1 MPPKYR
7 SRGLIGSA
15 LLWLAVALTAPAL
28 AQSGNGDGTETEAP
42 PRPARIAEARAA
54 DGLETHEFA
63 ARTEAVQE
71 VDLSFR
77 VPGLLEAL
85 PVQEGGFVAQGE
97 LIARLDP
104 DDYERKVSQAEVNL
118 TSAQQDFN
126 RKQQLV
132 GQNAVSR
139 QAFDD
144 ARNALDLAQVQLDQA
159 RQDLSYTVLRAPFD
173 AIVSRRLLDSFTNVN
188 AGQPVVRLQDVSEL
202 RVTADI
208 PEYLVARTRN
218 EDAVEVEAVFPFL
231 ADRTFSLAFREL
243 STEANDVAQTY
254 HIAFGMPRPEDINI
268 LPGMTATIRA
278 KVKPE
283 NPVVGA
289 VTVPAGALVPARP
302 ERDGEEV
309 TDTEGYFVWV
319 VPKGGGAV
327 ERRPVTV
334 KTLTNQRA
342 LITSG
347 LKAGEAVV
355 TAGVH
360 ALRDGLRVRPM
371 DRE

>member
-1 MPPKYR
+1 MPIR
-7 SRGLIGSA
+7 HLSRGPLRLVGPA
-15 LLWLAVALTAPAL
+15 LLWLAVALAPPAL
-28 AQSGNGDGTETEAP
+28 AQSETGDSAETEAP
-42 PRPARIAEARAA
+42 ARPARIAEARAA

-85 PVQEGGFVAQGE
+85 PVHEGAFMARGE

-104 DDYERKVSQAEVNL
+104 TDYERKVQQAEVNL
-118 TSAQQDFN
+118 TSARQDFN

-159 RQDLSYTVLRAPFD
+159 RQDLAYTVLRAPFD
-173 AIVSRRLLDSFTNVN
+173 AIVSRRLLDSFTNIG
-188 AGQPVVRLQDVSEL
+188 AGEPVVRLQDVSEL

-218 EDAVEVEAVFPFL
+218 EDAVEVEAAFPFL
-231 ADRTFSLAFREL
+231 ADRVFALEFREI

-254 HIAFGMPRPEDINI
+254 HIAFGMPRPDDVNI

-278 KVKPE
+278 KVKPD
-283 NPVVGA
+283 NPVEGA

-302 ERDGEEV
+302 TREGETSTADGEGFSSGSCQ
-309 TDTEGYFVWV
+309 T
-319 VPKGGGAV
+319 GAV
-327 ERRPVTV
+327 PLSAVRSRSRP
-334 KTLTNQRA
+334 
-342 LITSG
+342 
-347 LKAGEAVV
+347 
-355 TAGVH
+355 
-360 ALRDGLRVRPM
+360 
-371 DRE
+371 